1 MQERNRRLMKK
12 KDKDT
17 LTQSPTKILLR
28 IAVYVKPF
36 ALVFLLSLVLNT
48 IFSALTTASVS
59 IIKPVF
65 QILFKQDVAS
75 AIPTAT
81 GGGLFDGL
89 KAYYDSF
96 IASIVATG
104 GDLYSTL
111 INLGFMIICLF
122 VLKNFFKYL
131 AYVVGVKLNE
141 GIIKSI
147 RDSLFAK
154 ITSLSIDFFV
164 KKKEGELI
172 SVLTNDVNVMSL
184 STFMSLTTIIREGIQ
199 IILFLLLLLSVSIK
213 LTLIAFSTSIV
224 SLLIISFF
232 MKYLRRYASRMQAA
246 MADYTAVLQE
256 TVSGIRVV
264 KAYGAEESVL
274 KRFKNQ
280 TAYFVRS
287 CIKHERI
294 TTIIPSFNEVLA
306 IFALCVVLLVGGM
319 MTISGEMGPDDLMLF
334 LFSLFSIMSPVSTL
348 VGQVSQFQRG
358 IVAASRVFGIIDT
371 VPNVQSG
378 TEKIKGFEEKIKVD
392 NVTFAYAG
400 SAEVIREQT
409 LEIPKGAKVAFVGAS
424 GSGKS
429 TMLDLITRFY
439 DPTSGTISI
448 DGRDIRSLSHDDYL
462 RLFGIVAQETIL
474 FNDTIANNIRF
485 GFDSATDEEVQHAAR
500 ISNAYG
506 FIMNMPEGFN
516 TIVGDRGVMLSGGE
530 RQRVSI
536 ARALLRNPEILVF
549 DEATSALDS
558 ESEKVVQQ
566 AIDSSME
573 KRTAIMV
580 AHRLATVINCDK
592 IFVFDR
598 GQVVES
604 GSHAELY
611 AIGGV
616 YRKLYDIQF
625 ASRGE

>member
-1 MQERNRRLMKK
+1 MKK

>member
-1 MQERNRRLMKK
+1 MKN
-12 KDKDT
+12 KDKDI
-17 LTQSPTKILLR
+17 LIQSPTKILLR
-28 IAVYVKPF
+28 IAGYVKPF
-36 ALVFLLSLVLNT
+36 ILLFVTSLVLNT

-59 IIKPVF
+59 IIKPIF
-65 QILFKQDVAS
+65 QILFKQDVAQ
-75 AIPTAT
+75 AIPSSST
-81 GGGLFDGL
+81 GGIFDGI

-96 IASIVATG
+96 LASIVSTG
-104 GDLYSTL
+104 ADLESTL
-111 INLGFMIICLF
+111 INLGFLIIFLF
-122 VLKNFFKYL
+122 ILKNIFKYM

-184 STFMSLTTIIREGIQ
+184 STIISLTTIIREGIQ
-199 IILFLLLLLSVSIK
+199 IVLFLLLLLSVSAK
-213 LTLIAFSTSIV
+213 LTLIAFSTSIC

-232 MKYLRRYASRMQAA
+232 MKYLRRYASRMQTA
-246 MADYTAVLQE
+246 MADYTAALQE

-274 KRFKNQ
+274 QRFMKQ
-280 TAYFVRS
+280 TAYYVRS

-294 TTIIPSFNEVLA
+294 TTIIPSFNEILA
-306 IFALCVVLLVGGM
+306 VFALCVVLLVGGM
-319 MTISGEMGPDDLMLF
+319 MTISGELGPDDLMLF

-348 VGQVSQFQRG
+348 VGQISQFQRG
-358 IVAASRVFGIIDT
+358 IVAASRVFEIVDT
-371 VPNVQSG
+371 KPNVQSG
-378 TEKIKGFEEKIKVD
+378 SEKISNFSGRISVRD
-392 NVTFAYAG
+392 VSFAYDG
-400 SAEVIREQT
+400 GTEVIRDQS

-439 DPTSGTISI
+439 DPSSGSITI
-448 DGRDIRSLSHDDYL
+448 DGKDIRSLSLEDL
-462 RLFGIVAQETIL
+462 RRLFGIVAQETIL

-485 GFDSATDEEVQHAAR
+485 GFDSATDEEVEHAAR

-506 FIMNMPEGFN
+506 FIMNMPQGFN

-530 RQRVSI
+530 RQRISI

-580 AHRLATVINCDK
+580 AHRLATVINCDT
-592 IFVFDR
+592 IFVFDHGR
-598 GQVVES
+598 IVES

-611 AIGGV
+611 GKGGV

-625 ASRGE
+625 ASREE

>member
-12 KDKDT
+12 KDKET
-17 LTQSPTKILLR
+17 LTQSPTKTLLR
-28 IAVYVKPF
+28 IAVYLKPF
-36 ALVFLLSLVLNT
+36 AMVFVSLLFLNT
-48 IFSALTTASVS
+48 MFSALTTASVS
-59 IIKPVF
+59 IIKPIF

-75 AIPTAT
+75 AVPTAT
-81 GGGLFDGL
+81 GGGMFDGL

-96 IASIVATG
+96 IASIVSTS
-104 GDLYSTL
+104 GDLQSTL
-111 INLGFMIICLF
+111 INLGIMIICLF
-122 VLKNFFKYL
+122 VLKNIFKYM
-131 AYVVGVKLNE
+131 AFVVGVKLNE

-172 SVLTNDVNVMSL
+172 SVLTNDVNIMSL
-184 STFMSLTTIIREGIQ
+184 STYMSITTIIREGIQ
-199 IILFLLLLLSVSIK
+199 IVLFLLLLLSVSVK
-213 LTLIAFSTSIV
+213 LTLIAFSTSII

-232 MKYLRRYASRMQAA
+232 MKYLRRYASRMQTA

-274 KRFKNQ
+274 KRFMNQ
-280 TAYFVRS
+280 TAYYVRS
-287 CIKHERI
+287 CVKHERI
-294 TTIIPSFNEVLA
+294 TTIIPSFNEVFA

-358 IVAASRVFGIIDT
+358 IVAASRVFNIVDA

-378 TEKIKGFEEKIKVD
+378 TEKIAGFADRIKVD
-392 NVTFAYAG
+392 NVSFAYSG

-448 DGRDIRSLSHDDYL
+448 DGRDIRSLLHEDYL

-485 GFDSATDEEVQHAAR
+485 GFDTATDEEVQHAAR

-598 GQVVES
+598 GRVVES

-611 AIGGV
+611 AMGGV